1 MSTNLEK
8 GQLLELATKLYLE
21 DEGFTVYSWKE
32 FASKNGF
39 IIQDTGI
46 DLVAEKNGYL
56 YAVQCK
62 NRNKEISW
70 KDLGTFVGSLMLK
83 NFNFK
88 GGFLVANKLT
98 MEAEKKIQ
106 EIKKDIITIPVS
118 DIEEYLEKAKAFL
131 EGKQIEKEKKE
142 LRPYQKEAVE
152 SVIKGFQSNDR
163 GKLIMPPGTG
173 KTLVSLRIAESFGKG
188 SLILF
193 LCPSIALLD
202 QSIKAWLRDSE
213 IPINSYA
220 VVSDTGVGKDELNTK
235 SLLSFPATT
244 SAQELIKAFNLDK
257 DKLNVIFSTYQSL
270 DVIKEAQILGLPEFD
285 LILSDEAH
293 RTAGV
298 SKKEETN
305 FKLVH
310 SNENIKGKKRLY
322 MTATPKVFDVKGEE
336 KRKIEEEN
344 LIKIFDM
351 DDEEIFG
358 PKFFEYSFRKAIE
371 EGYLSNY
378 RIVAMELDKK
388 EVQKELYEYLISE
401 GSLDIDETTKLVG
414 LGKLVKGEVYN
425 EDGNPLDLKIKSGIV
440 FTNRVS
446 KSKQIAEEFP
456 RVFQEY
462 FKATPPAEVKHID
475 GNMSAFEKRNRI
487 DWLKGGN
494 NNKAHILTN
503 AKVLTEG
510 IDVPA
515 LDFVAFLDPKESIV
529 DIIQAVGRVIRKA
542 EGKEFG
548 LIFIPLVVDT
558 EKKNIDEQ
566 VEKTSYKTMWQVIG
580 ALASLDSAFEAQ
592 IRHILIKEGNRED
605 KDKDKDKDQNREI
618 LIIDKGNI
626 EQKELYEPIREYLSA
641 KIVKSFRLG
650 SIFYKDWAVETA
662 KIAKDLKN
670 QIQIALEKDQSF
682 RQKFEELREVLA
694 TILNEGIAEQDTI
707 DFIVQYILTKPIFD
721 AVFEHKD
728 RMDEILDS
736 IFEYFKHFLENN
748 IKELDKFY
756 EQVQSRAMGLRN
768 EEERQ
773 EFLRHLYTNFF
784 NVAFKDKA
792 DEAGIA
798 YTPVPLVSFITKF
811 VNYLAQK
818 HFGKQLHDENVV
830 LLEPFAGTGTFISLA
845 IENMDPQK
853 LEEKLQRKEIW
864 ANEILLLPYMA
875 MTKNIESV
883 ISKKIGK
890 FIPFETALWTDSF
903 SLMEKLYE
911 RMEKL
916 HEGKIL
922 QLPIII
928 PEKFK
933 EMIEKQLEAKV
944 NVIISNPPWR
954 IGKENENK
962 GRKNIEYKNL
972 RERINQTYA
981 ENAKKLGTGLPKSLY
996 DTYVQALRM
1005 ATDRIEEGVIGFAL
1019 NNGWLKGLSG
1029 RGIRKA
1035 LHEEFAEVYVY
1046 DLKGD
1051 AKKSGEEWRK
1061 QGDKIFDNQSRAGVC
1076 LLFLVKKKDKKE
1088 PAKIY
1093 YNAVKDYAK
1102 KEEKFA
1108 ELKEWEEKPNQI
1120 PWQEVIPNDEHD
1132 WIDHGNREFQS
1143 FVKLGDKKNKHDIT
1157 VFYTY
1162 SLGLAT
1168 NKDDY
1173 AYNFLKDDLKKHM
1186 GRLID
1191 TFNEHLEKVWKGEIT
1206 KENIEEKR
1214 VKDDRKIKWDGDLK
1228 DRLFRLKDKQKYGEE
1243 KVFPAFYRP
1252 FVPMWVYFDKVFN
1265 SRTFL
1270 LPSIFPTPNSDNLA
1284 IAVSGKGSA
1293 WFDTFIT
1300 DRIVDLGSMY
1310 NTQIFPL
1317 YTYTT
1322 ENKLFDKTI
1331 QKQYNI
1337 TDQALKHFQKAL
1349 NDESITK
1356 EDIFYYVFGVLST
1369 PSYVEK
1375 FKNNLSKELPRVP
1388 ILDSFKEISKLGK
1401 QLAELQLAYQRYV
1414 SAVVIK
1420 DKEKPNL
1427 PEYSNLIVANDSAF
1441 DDYVE
1446 KVRLDKK
1453 NREITINGIVKVQ
1466 NIPEFAFECK
1476 VGNYPSIEWISKY
1489 LVKQEDKDTGII
1501 WDPKIK
1507 VGEFIDIV
1515 KKLIAF
1521 SDECLEI
1528 KETLNSY

>member
-1 MSTNLEK
+1 MTENLEK
-8 GQLLELATKLYLE
+8 GRLLEVATKLYLE
-21 DEGFTVYSWKE
+21 DEGFTVYFWKE

-39 IIQDTGI
+39 TIQDTGI
-46 DLVAEKNGYL
+46 DLLAEKNGQL

-62 NRNKEISW
+62 NWNNEVSW
-70 KDLGTFVGSLMLK
+70 KDLGTFVGSLMHK

-88 GGFLVANKLT
+88 GGILVATKLT
-98 MEAEKKIQ
+98 LEAEKKIN
-106 EIKKDIITIPVS
+106 ELKKDIIAIPVS
-118 DIEEYLEKAKAFL
+118 DIEEYLEKAKNFL
-131 EGKQIEKEKKE
+131 KGKPIEKEKKE
-142 LRPYQKEAVE
+142 LRPYQKEAVD

-173 KTLVSLRIAESFGKG
+173 KTLVSLKIAESFGKG
-188 SLILF
+188 SIILF

-202 QSIKAWLRDSE
+202 QSIKAWVRDSE
-213 IPINSYA
+213 IPINPYA
-220 VVSDTGVGKDELNTK
+220 VVSDTGVGKEDDLNAK
-235 SLLSFPATT
+235 SLLSYPATT
-244 SAQELIKAFNLDK
+244 SAQELITAFNLDK

-270 DVIKEAQILGLPEFD
+270 DVIKEAQILGFPEFD
-285 LILSDEAH
+285 LILCDEAH

-351 DDEEIFG
+351 NDEGIFG
-358 PKFFEYSFRKAIE
+358 PKFFEYSFRKAIQ
-371 EGYLSNY
+371 EGYLSDY

-388 EVQKELYEYLISE
+388 EVQKELHEYLMSKD
-401 GSLDIDETTKLVG
+401 SLDVDETTKLVG
-414 LGKLVKGEVYN
+414 LGRLVKGEVYN
-425 EDGNPLDLKIKSGIV
+425 ESGNPLDLKIKSGIV
-440 FTNRVS
+440 FTSRVS
-446 KSKQIAEEFP
+446 KSNKIAEEFP
-456 RVFQEY
+456 RIFQEY
-462 FKATPPAEVKHID
+462 FKTTPPAEVKHID
-475 GNMSAFEKRNRI
+475 GNMSVFEKRNRI
-487 DWLKGGN
+487 DWLKSGDD
-494 NNKAHILTN
+494 NKAHILTN

-515 LDFVAFLDPKESIV
+515 LDFVAFLEPKESIV

-542 EGKEFG
+542 EDKDFG

-558 EKKNIDEQ
+558 EKENIDEQ

-580 ALASLDSAFEAQ
+580 ALASLDSAFESQ
-592 IRHILIKEGNRED
+592 IRHILIKEGNESK
-605 KDKDKDKDQNREI
+605 KDKDKDPEREI

-626 EQKELYEPIREYLSA
+626 EQKKLFEPIRKYISA

-650 SIFYKDWAVETA
+650 SIFLKDWAVETA
-662 KIAKDLKN
+662 KIAKDLKD

-682 RQKFEELREVLA
+682 RQKFEELRDALS
-694 TILNEGIAEQDTI
+694 TILNEGIEKQDTI
-707 DFIVQYILTKPIFD
+707 DLIVQYILTKPIFD

-728 RMDEILDS
+728 RTDEILDS

-756 EQVQSRAMGLRN
+756 EEVQNKAKGLRN

-784 NVAFKDKA
+784 NVAFKERT

-811 VNYLAQK
+811 VNYLTQK
-818 HFGKQLHDENVV
+818 HFGKKLDDKDVV

-883 ISKKIGK
+883 ISKKTGK

-903 SLMEKLYE
+903 ALMEKLYE
-911 RMEKL
+911 RKTP
-916 HEGKIL
+916 K
-922 QLPIII
+922 LPIII

-954 IGKENENK
+954 AWRENENV
-962 GRKNIEYKNL
+962 GRKNVEYKNL
-972 RERINQTYA
+972 RKRIEQTYA
-981 ENAKKLGTGLPKSLY
+981 KYAKQLGITLVNSLY
-996 DTYVQALRM
+996 DTYIQALRM
-1005 ATDRIEEGVIGFAL
+1005 ASDRIEEGVIGFVL
-1019 NNGWLKGLSG
+1019 NNGWLHGFSG

-1035 LHEEFAEVYVY
+1035 LGEEFAEVYVY

-1051 AKKSGEEWRK
+1051 ARTRGEERRR
-1061 QGDKIFDNQSRAGVC
+1061 QGENVFGDQSRAGVC
-1076 LLFLVKKKDKKE
+1076 LLFLVKRKDKKE

-1093 YNAVKDYAK
+1093 YKSVKDYAK
-1102 KEEKFA
+1102 KEERFA

-1120 PWQEVIPNDEHD
+1120 PWQRVIPNDKHD
-1132 WIDHGNREFQS
+1132 WIDQGDEEFEG
-1143 FVKLGDKKNKHDIT
+1143 FVKLGDKKNKHETII
-1157 VFYTY
+1157 FNTY
-1162 SLGLAT
+1162 SSGLKT
-1168 NKDDY
+1168 GRDDY
-1173 AYNFLKDDLKKHM
+1173 AYNFSKDNLKEHM
-1186 GRLID
+1186 GGLID
-1191 TFNEHLEKVWKGEIT
+1191 TFNEHLEMVRRKEIT
-1206 KENIEEKR
+1206 QKNVEEKIE
-1214 VKDDRKIKWDGDLK
+1214 KDQKKIKWDSTLK
-1228 DRLFRLKDKQKYGEE
+1228 EYLLRLKEKQEYKEDR
-1243 KVFPAFYRP
+1243 VFPAFYRP
-1252 FVPMWVYFDKVFN
+1252 FTPVLVYFDNIFN
-1265 SRTFL
+1265 CRRSN
-1270 LPSIFPTPNSDNLA
+1270 LPSIFPTPDAENLA
-1284 IAVSGKGSA
+1284 IVTSGKGSN

-1300 DRIVDLGSMY
+1300 DRMTDLGFLSPA
-1310 NTQIFPL
+1310 QIFPI
-1317 YTYTT
+1317 YAYAI
-1322 ENKLFDKTI
+1322 ENKLFEKTV

-1337 TDQALKHFQKAL
+1337 TDKALEHFQQTL
-1349 NDESITK
+1349 NDKSITK

-1375 FKNNLSKELPRVP
+1375 FKNNLTKELPRVP
-1388 ILDSFKEISKLGK
+1388 ILENFKEISELGK
-1401 QLAELQLAYQRYV
+1401 QLAVLQLVYQRYV
-1414 SAVVIK
+1414 SAVVMK
-1420 DKEKPNL
+1420 DKEKPNI
-1427 PEYSNLIVANDSAF
+1427 PEYSNLTVTADENALKE
-1441 DDYVE
+1441 YVE

-1453 NREITINGIVKVQ
+1453 NREITINEKVKVQ
-1466 NIPEFAFECK
+1466 NIHEFALECK
-1476 VGNYPSIEWISKY
+1476 VGNYPPIEWISKY

-1507 VGEFIDIV
+1507 AEEFIDIV
-1515 KKLIAF
+1515 KKLVAF
-1521 SDECLEI
+1521 SHICLEI
-1528 KETLNSY
+1528 KEKLDGCYD

>member
-1 MSTNLEK
+1 MEESMTKNLEK
-8 GQLLELATKLYLE
+8 GDLLELATKLYLE

-39 IIQDTGI
+39 LIQDTGI
-46 DLVAEKNGYL
+46 DLVAEKNGQL

-62 NRNKEISW
+62 NWDSAVSW
-70 KDLGTFVGSLMLK
+70 KDLGTFIGSLMLK
-83 NFNFK
+83 DFNFK
-88 GGFLVANKLT
+88 GGILVANKLT
-98 MEAEKKIQ
+98 MEAERKIH

-118 DIEEYLEKAKAFL
+118 DLQEYLEKAQASL
-131 EGKQIEKEKKE
+131 EGRQIEKEKKE

-173 KTLVSLRIAESFGKG
+173 KTLVSLRIAENFGKG

-213 IPINSYA
+213 IPINAYA
-220 VVSDTGVGKDELNTK
+220 VVSDKGVGKDDELNAR
-235 SLLSFPATT
+235 SLLSYPATT
-244 SAQELIKAFNLDK
+244 SAQELIEAFRLDK

-270 DVIKEAQILGLPEFD
+270 DVVKEAQILGLPEFD
-285 LILSDEAH
+285 LILCDEAH

-305 FKLVH
+305 FKLIH

-336 KRKIEEEN
+336 KKKIEEEN

-351 DDEEIFG
+351 SDEEIFG

-378 RIVAMELDKK
+378 RVVAMELDKK
-388 EVQKELYEYLISE
+388 VVQRELYEYLISE
-401 GSLDIDETTKLVG
+401 GSLNIDETTKLVG
-414 LGKLVKGEVYN
+414 LGRLIKGEVYN
-425 EDGNPLDLKIKSGIV
+425 EDDNPLDLKIKSGIV

-456 RVFQEY
+456 RIFQEY
-462 FKATPPAEVKHID
+462 FKTTPPAEVKHID
-475 GNMSAFEKRNRI
+475 GNMSAFEKSNRI
-487 DWLKGGN
+487 KWLKGGDDD
-494 NNKAHILTN
+494 KAHILTN

-558 EKKNIDEQ
+558 EKGNVDEQ
-566 VEKTSYKTMWQVIG
+566 IEKTSYKTIWQVIG

-592 IRHILIKEGNRED
+592 IRHILIKKGNENKKDED
-605 KDKDKDKDQNREI
+605 KNKDPNREI

-626 EQKELYEPIREYLSA
+626 KQKELYESIREYLSA
-641 KIVKSFRLG
+641 KIVKSFRLEG
-650 SIFYKDWAVETA
+650 TFLKDWAVETA

-670 QIQIALEKDQSF
+670 QIQIALEKDQLF
-682 RQKFEELREVLA
+682 REKFKELRDALF
-694 TILNEGIAEQDTI
+694 TILNEGIEEQDAI

-728 RMDEILDS
+728 KADEVLDS

-756 EQVQSRAMGLRN
+756 EEVRSKAKGLRN

-798 YTPVPLVSFITKF
+798 YTPAALVSFIVKF
-811 VNYLAQK
+811 TNYLTQK
-818 HFGKQLHDENVV
+818 HFDKQLHDEGVV
-830 LLEPFAGTGTFISLA
+830 ILEPFAGTGTFISLA
-845 IENMDPQK
+845 IENMDSQK

-883 ISKKIGK
+883 ISKKTGK

-903 SLMEKLYE
+903 ALMEKLYE
-911 RMEKL
+911 RKPV
-916 HEGKIL
+916 
-922 QLPIII
+922 QLSIII
-928 PEKFK
+928 PEKFR

-954 IGKENENK
+954 AGKENEHE
-962 GRKNIEYKNL
+962 GRRNTEYRNLKKRIE
-972 RERINQTYA
+972 QTYA
-981 ENAKKLGTGLPKSLY
+981 KYSKQLGTTLVNSLY
-996 DTYVQALRM
+996 DKYIQALRM
-1005 ATDRIEEGVIGFAL
+1005 ATDRIEEGVIGFVL
-1019 NNGWLKGLSG
+1019 NNGWLKGLAG
-1029 RGIRKA
+1029 RGVRKA
-1035 LHEEFAEVYVY
+1035 LSEEFAEVYVY

-1051 AKKSGEEWRK
+1051 IRARSKKEGENVFPI
-1061 QGDKIFDNQSRAGVC
+1061 QTGNC
-1076 LLFLVKKKDKKE
+1076 LLFLVKRKDKKS
-1088 PAKIY
+1088 PAKIFY
-1093 YNAVKDYAK
+1093 KAVKDYAK

-1108 ELKEWEEKPNQI
+1108 ELKEWEDQLDQI
-1120 PWQEVIPNDEHD
+1120 SWQEIVPNDKHD
-1132 WIDHGNREFQS
+1132 WIDQGDKEFES
-1143 FVKLGDKKNKHDIT
+1143 FVKLGDKKNKHEIM
-1157 VFYTY
+1157 VFNIY
-1162 SLGLAT
+1162 SRGLAT
-1168 NKDDY
+1168 GRDVY
-1173 AYNFLKDDLKKHM
+1173 AYNFSKDDLKEHM
-1186 GRLID
+1186 ERLID
-1191 TFNEHLEKVWKGEIT
+1191 TFNEHLEKVWSGEIT
-1206 KENIEEKR
+1206 PDNVEEKIE
-1214 VKDDRKIKWDGDLK
+1214 KDQRKIKWDREL
-1228 DRLFRLKDKQKYGEE
+1228 RNWLFRLKENQRFKNDR
-1243 KVFPAFYRP
+1243 VFPVFYRP
-1252 FVPMWVYFDKVFN
+1252 FVPMWGYFDRVFN
-1265 SRTFL
+1265 NCVYR
-1270 LPSIFPTPNSDNLA
+1270 LPSIFPTPDAENLA
-1284 IAVSGKGSA
+1284 IAVSGRGSN

-1300 DRIVDLGSMY
+1300 DKLVSIDFI
-1310 NTQIFPL
+1310 NKTQIFPL
-1317 YTYTT
+1317 YAYVEEKT
-1322 ENKLFDKTI
+1322 LFGSTLSK
-1331 QKQYNI
+1331 KYNI
-1337 TDQALKHFQKAL
+1337 TDQALKLFQKTL
-1349 NDESITK
+1349 NDNSITK

-1369 PSYVEK
+1369 PSYVER

-1388 ILDSFKEISKLGK
+1388 ILESFKEISELGRK
-1401 QLAELQLAYQRYV
+1401 LAELQLAYGRYV
-1414 SAVVIK
+1414 SAVVMK
-1420 DKEKPNL
+1420 EKEKPDL
-1427 PEYSNLIVANDSAF
+1427 PEYSGLDIIKTSDS
-1441 DDYVE
+1441 DLDNYVE

-1453 NREITINGIVKVQ
+1453 NREIVVNGKVRVQ

-1476 VGNYPSIEWISKY
+1476 VGNYSPIEWISKY
-1489 LVKQEDKDTGII
+1489 LVRQEDKDTGII

-1507 VGEFIDIV
+1507 VGEFIDIA

-1521 SDECLEI
+1521 SEKCLEI
-1528 KETLNSY
+1528 KEELNGYYN

>member
-1 MSTNLEK
+1 MTENLEK
-8 GQLLELATKLYLE
+8 GRLLEIATKLYLE

-32 FASKNGF
+32 FASKSGF
-39 IIQDTGI
+39 VLQDTGI
-46 DLVAEKNGYL
+46 DLVAEKNGQL

-70 KDLGTFVGSLMLK
+70 KDLGTFIGSLMLK
-83 NFNFK
+83 DFNFK
-88 GGFLVANKLT
+88 GGILVANKLT
-98 MEAEKKIQ
+98 MEAERKIQ
-106 EIKKDIITIPVS
+106 EIKKKIITIPVS
-118 DIEEYLEKAKAFL
+118 DIEEYLEKAQASL
-131 EGKQIEKEKKE
+131 EGKPVEKEKKE
-142 LRPYQKEAVE
+142 LRPYQKEAIE

-173 KTLVSLRIAESFGKG
+173 KTLVSLRIAENFGKG
-188 SLILF
+188 SFILF

-202 QSIKAWLRDSE
+202 QSIKAWKGDSE
-213 IPINSYA
+213 IPINTYA
-220 VVSDTGVGKDELNTK
+220 VVSDKGVGKDDELNAK
-235 SLLSFPATT
+235 SLLSHPATT
-244 SAQELIKAFNLDK
+244 SAEELVKIFKLNK

-270 DVIKEAQILGLPEFD
+270 DVIKQAQILGLPEFD
-285 LILSDEAH
+285 LILCDEAH

-336 KRKIEEEN
+336 KKKIEEEN

-351 DDEEIFG
+351 SDEEIFG

-401 GSLDIDETTKLVG
+401 GSLNIDETTKLVG
-414 LGKLVKGEVYN
+414 LGRLVKGEVYN
-425 EDGNPLDLKIKSGIV
+425 EDGNTLDLKIKSGIV

-456 RVFQEY
+456 RIFQEY
-462 FKATPPAEVKHID
+462 FKTIPPAEVKHID
-475 GNMSAFEKRNRI
+475 GNMSAFEKSNRI
-487 DWLKGGN
+487 KWLKGGDD
-494 NNKAHILTN
+494 NKAHILTN

-558 EKKNIDEQ
+558 EKGNVDEQ
-566 VEKTSYKTMWQVIG
+566 IEKTSYKTLWQVIG

-592 IRHILIKEGNRED
+592 IRLILIDDSNGDKKGED
-605 KDKDKDKDQNREI
+605 KDPNREI
-618 LIIDKGNI
+618 LIIDNGNI
-626 EQKELYEPIREYLSA
+626 KQKELYEPIRKYISA

-650 SIFYKDWAVETA
+650 SIFLKDWAVETA

-682 RQKFEELREVLA
+682 RQKFEELRDALS
-694 TILNEGIAEQDTI
+694 TILNEGIEEQDTI
-707 DFIVQYILTKPIFD
+707 DLIVQYILTKPIFD

-728 RMDEILDS
+728 RADEILDS

-756 EQVQSRAMGLRN
+756 EEVRNKAKGLRN

-784 NVAFKDKA
+784 NVAFKEKA
-792 DEAGIA
+792 DESGIA
-798 YTPVPLVSFITKF
+798 YTPVPLVSFIVKF
-811 VNYLAQK
+811 VNHLTQK
-818 HFGKQLHDENVV
+818 HFGKQLHDEDVV
-830 LLEPFAGTGTFISLA
+830 ILEPFAGTGTFISLA

-853 LEEKLQRKEIW
+853 LEEKLQRREIW

-883 ISKKIGK
+883 ISKKTGK

-903 SLMEKLYE
+903 ALMEKLYE
-911 RMEKL
+911 RKTPR
-916 HEGKIL
+916 
-922 QLPIII
+922 LPAII

-933 EMIEKQLEAKV
+933 EMIEAQLKAKV

-954 IGKENENK
+954 ARKENENV
-962 GRKNIEYKNL
+962 GRKNVEYKNL
-972 RERINQTYA
+972 RKRIEQTYA
-981 ENAKKLGTGLPKSLY
+981 KYAKELGTTNVNTLY
-996 DTYVQALRM
+996 DTYIQALRM
-1005 ATDRIEEGVIGFAL
+1005 ATDRIEEGAIGFVL
-1019 NNGWLKGLSG
+1019 NNGWVNGLSG

-1035 LHEEFAEVYVY
+1035 LSEEFVEVYVY

-1051 AKKSGEEWRK
+1051 ARKSGEEWRK
-1061 QGDKIFDNQSRAGVC
+1061 EGDKIFDNQSRAGVC

-1093 YNAVKDYAK
+1093 YKAVKDYAK

-1108 ELKEWEEKPNQI
+1108 ELKEWEEKPDQI
-1120 PWQEVIPNDEHD
+1120 PWQEIVSNDKHD
-1132 WIDHGNREFQS
+1132 WIDQGYKEFEN
-1143 FVKLGDKKNKHDIT
+1143 FVKLGDKKNKHEIT
-1157 VFYTY
+1157 VFNTY
-1162 SLGLAT
+1162 SRGLAT
-1168 NKDDY
+1168 GRDVY
-1173 AYNFLKDDLKKHM
+1173 VYNFSEDDLRKHTE
-1186 GRLID
+1186 RLID
-1191 TFNEHLEKVWKGEIT
+1191 IFNEHLERVWKGEIKPDNT
-1206 KENIEEKR
+1206 EEKIE
-1214 VKDDRKIKWDGDLK
+1214 KDQKKIKWDITLK
-1228 DRLFRLKDKQKYGEE
+1228 DWLLKLKEKQEYKEDR
-1243 KVFPAFYRP
+1243 VFLAFYRP
-1252 FVPMWVYFDKVFN
+1252 FVPMQVYFDRVFN
-1265 SRTFL
+1265 AGTYR
-1270 LPSIFPTPNSDNLA
+1270 LPSIFTTQNSENLA
-1284 IAVSGKGSA
+1284 IAVSGRGSN
-1293 WFDTFIT
+1293 WFDAFIT
-1300 DRIVDLGSMY
+1300 DRIVDLGSMH

-1317 YTYTT
+1317 YVYVEEKT
-1322 ENKLFDKTI
+1322 LFGNTLSKI
-1331 QKQYNI
+1331 YNI
-1337 TDQALKHFQKAL
+1337 TDQALREFQKAL
-1349 NDESITK
+1349 NDDSITK

-1375 FKNNLSKELPRVP
+1375 FKNNLTKELPRVP
-1388 ILDSFKEISKLGK
+1388 ILENFREISKLGR
-1401 QLAELQLAYQRYV
+1401 QLAELQLAYGRYV
-1414 SAVVIK
+1414 SAVVMK
-1420 DKEKPNL
+1420 EKEKPEL
-1427 PEYSNLIVANDSAF
+1427 PEYSNLIVEGDNSAF

-1453 NREITINGIVKVQ
+1453 NREIVINGKVKVQ

-1476 VGNYPSIEWISKY
+1476 VGNYSPIEWISKY

-1507 VGEFIDIV
+1507 VEEFIDIV
-1515 KKLIAF
+1515 KKLILF
-1521 SDECLEI
+1521 SEKCLEI
-1528 KETLNSY
+1528 KEELNGYYN